1 MKTAAQKKAETE
13 GKAVDTD
20 NPNAAVGTV
29 DAADATTVDKILN
42 LTPGRRYVLR
52 ASDDYVI
59 CVYRLPGNSGFR
71 VEAGWRLDEGYGPD
85 LSAQTPN
92 PFGFGPGMPKGQ
104 ATREAPN
111 AAEAAEIVDAWAGA
125 DGQPDDPLAAISL
138 DSAMVINTRQEDLRK
153 KAGY

>member
-1 MKTAAQKKAETE
+1 MKTAAQKKAENE
-13 GKAVDTD
+13 GKNVDTD
-20 NPNAAVGTV
+20 NPAAAVGAV
-29 DAADATTVDKILN
+29 AIKEANTVDKILN

-52 ASDDYVI
+52 LSENYVI

-111 AAEAAEIVDAWAGA
+111 AAEAAEIVDAWADA
-125 DGQPDDPLAAISL
+125 DGQPDDPLAAILL
-138 DSAMVINTRQEDLRK
+138 DSAMVINVTHEENRK